1 MTRRQS
7 TRQLASLVL
16 RFFIVIAA
24 WCGSSQILA
33 QESAEGISNLHYLAD
48 ESPLDAE
55 QVMAS
60 GQWTALPGQSV
71 NFGFDERWFWFRFD
85 LAGGNETQI
94 LQLKYPLLDQVTLY
108 LYRRNNPD
116 GQQDQ
121 GRQQDLLLHSE
132 TLGFDR
138 PFGERQVE
146 DTLLAFQLPPNLHAD
161 YALLQVHTN
170 SSVQVSLSLKSLSDY
185 WRGRL
190 PEIAAETAFHAILW
204 AMLAYNLMIF
214 GLTRHPSFLLYCL
227 SITATSFMMATLNG
241 WTFRLLWPDTPAI
254 NDLAIIAGIT
264 ATEVFASL
272 FGIYVLRLNELLPAF
287 YRLFLVY
294 IAAALLSGAVSPL
307 LPYSVV
313 AQFQIALGFAMALT
327 ATIAGLRL
335 LHSRDVLLY
344 FIALSC
350 LLAGMLILILRSS
363 GLVPVN
369 AFTIHA
375 AEVGYLL
382 QVIFLGLSIGERHL
396 KERRARIAAQ
406 DVIIAMQRETNEALE
421 HKVRE
426 RTADLQRANRRLHEE
441 STTDALTQVR
451 NRRHFDQ
458 QIEVLCQAAA
468 RSQQSVALLLIDIDH
483 FKQVNDTWG
492 HQNGDIVLRRVAEVL
507 DQNLDNKHQRLFRY
521 GGEEF
526 AVLLENTSQSAALAL
541 AETLRQQV
549 AAMRIRIAGEVLK
562 TTISTGVA
570 AMVPEQND
578 SPAEL
583 CHVADQALYRA
594 KNSGRNRVMA

>member
-1 MTRRQS
+1 M
-7 TRQLASLVL
+7 AD
-16 RFFIVIAA
+16 IA
-24 WCGSSQILA
+24 GSGL
-33 QESAEGISNLHYLAD
+33 
-48 ESPLDAE
+48 SPLYWQKVCCISA
-55 QVMAS
+55 
-60 GQWTALPGQSV
+60 P
-71 NFGFDERWFWFRFD
+71 RW
-85 LAGGNETQI
+85 L
-94 LQLKYPLLDQVTLY
+94 
-108 LYRRNNPD
+108 
-116 GQQDQ
+116 
-121 GRQQDLLLHSE
+121 
-132 TLGFDR
+132 
-138 PFGERQVE
+138 
-146 DTLLAFQLPPNLHAD
+146 
-161 YALLQVHTN
+161 
-170 SSVQVSLSLKSLSDY
+170 
-185 WRGRL
+185 
-190 PEIAAETAFHAILW
+190 
-204 AMLAYNLMIF
+204 
-214 GLTRHPSFLLYCL
+214 
-227 SITATSFMMATLNG
+227 
-241 WTFRLLWPDTPAI
+241 
-254 NDLAIIAGIT
+254 
-264 ATEVFASL
+264 
-272 FGIYVLRLNELLPAF
+272 
-287 YRLFLVY
+287 
-294 IAAALLSGAVSPL
+294 
-307 LPYSVV
+307 
-313 AQFQIALGFAMALT
+313 
-327 ATIAGLRL
+327 
-335 LHSRDVLLY
+335 
-344 FIALSC
+344 
-350 LLAGMLILILRSS
+350 
-363 GLVPVN
+363 PVN

-375 AEVGYLL
+375 AEAGYLL

-396 KERRARIAAQ
+396 KERRARLAAQ

-526 AVLLENTSQSAALAL
+526 AVLLENTSQNAALAL